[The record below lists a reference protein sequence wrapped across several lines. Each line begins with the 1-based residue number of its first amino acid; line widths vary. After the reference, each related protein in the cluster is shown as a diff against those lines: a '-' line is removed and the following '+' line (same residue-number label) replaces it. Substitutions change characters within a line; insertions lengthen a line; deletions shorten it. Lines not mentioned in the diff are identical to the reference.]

1 MTKKMMNFLNLAC
14 LVHCAGIGIFTIS
27 SASFLHF
34 GFLEIGLVVLNL
46 FFGSFTIIKNKL
58 SLWFLTILFSLGL
71 LAIYSS
77 IIHRDSMFHGLLIV
91 LSGFQI
97 YLSYRAMQSCR
108 SCDHHK

>member
-46 FFGSFTIIKNKL
+46 FFGSFTILKNKL
-58 SLWFLTILFSLGL
+58 SLWLLAILFGISSG
-71 LAIYSS
+71 AIYSS
-77 IIHRDSMFHGLLIV
+77 IIHKEHFFHGLLIL
-91 LSGFQI
+91 LSLFQI
-97 YLSYRAMQSCR
+97 FLSFKAMKSCKT
-108 SCDHHK
+108 CDHHK